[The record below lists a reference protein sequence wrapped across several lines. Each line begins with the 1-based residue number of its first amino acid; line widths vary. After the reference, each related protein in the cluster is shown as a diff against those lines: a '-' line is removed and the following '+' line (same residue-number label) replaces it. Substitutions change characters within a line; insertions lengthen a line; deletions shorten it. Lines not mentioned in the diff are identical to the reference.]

1 MADKKVVLKDPISGD
16 RLFPITALD
25 SIVDASG
32 EPWTPPESV
41 DYSSQVYPVFNFPSS
56 KVTNITDTTITETG
70 PDYTIETSF
79 ISDNQIV
86 QVLTYQDKVYTKTID
101 ISDTTITETTEVT
114 ENGMA

>member
-1 MADKKVVLKDPISGD
+1 MADKKVILSDPLTKD
-16 RLFPITALD
+16 RLFPIIPITCVKSED
-25 SIVDASG
+25 GS
-32 EPWTPPESV
+32 EWTPP
-41 DYSSQVYPVFNFPSS
+41 DYSSQVYPVSDFPSS

-86 QVLTYQDKVYTKTID
+86 QILTYQDKVYTKTID